1 MGPSAYAWAMLPDA
15 GRHLKNQMPSAPNGT
30 IRMITHAFRGARSR
44 FGCLRADE
52 EESLQVPC
60 GVFPLSLRLAARC
73 SGNLERRDH
82 RLPDR
87 EITLG
92 A

>member
-1 MGPSAYAWAMLPDA
+1 MSPPDYAWAMLLDA

-30 IRMITHAFRGARSR
+30 IRMITHAFRGTRSR

-52 EESLQVPC
+52 EERLQVPC
-60 GVFPLSLRLAARC
+60 EVFPLSLRLAARS

-82 RLPDR
+82 QP
-87 EITLG
+87 TG
-92 A
+92 S